1 MDNYYKVQDHENL
14 YRDPVS
20 GAILSSGKPLQ
31 NKLKQHLDSTSQD
44 INSLKEEIRELKLL
58 LLEHI
63 KKHG

>member
-1 MDNYYKVQDHENL
+1 MKDFYKVMDHENL

-20 GAILSSGKPLQ
+20 GAILSAQKPTK
-31 NKLKQHLDSTSQD
+31 NKLKQHLDSTSTD

-63 KKHG
+63 KTHG